1 MLNEKSPIQAL
12 LSLLQEVYYLGSD
25 ERGRL
30 VDACLL
36 HAEGIV
42 TCTNHVGRKDKNI
55 LKRAAVIVSSGSIP
69 SKIFLFIVK

>member
-25 ERGRL
+25 ERVRL

-42 TCTNHVGRKDKNI
+42 TCTNHRD
-55 LKRAAVIVSSGSIP
+55 RSIHTI
-69 SKIFLFIVK
+69 SLALITLAEKIKIY